1 MGTST
6 KRRTPL
12 AAHLLRAVSVE
23 APADP
28 RSVRRVLLG
37 ERVAPLVR
45 ERILRALEAR
55 GLRHLV
61 PAGSTEAA

>member
-1 MGTST
+1 MST
-6 KRRTPL
+6 TNRKTPL
-12 AAHLLRAVSVE
+12 PAHLLREVSVA

-28 RSVRRVLLG
+28 RSVSRVLLG

-61 PAGSTEAA
+61 PLEGAAR